1 VSGQGRA
8 SRLLASG
15 LLAGLAVAVEYTTV
29 FGVIVLGGL
38 VIWRHRS
45 RLFAWIGGGALPAA
59 GLAIYNMIAFGGPL
73 TLSYQYTAFSEV
85 ADTSRPIFAMF
96 SSATLDNIF
105 RLLFEGRGLLIATP
119 IVVVAI
125 VAAALR
131 LRRGFQVDAL
141 FCLVMFAAFVCIP
154 VFWANPWGGDSMG
167 PRYLTPALPFLVLP
181 IVWALKRWRR
191 LTLFASGLS
200 VLTMVVATYTTPL
213 LPVESTS
220 GLNVWLRN
228 LLTGDVASTVPVLLV
243 GNLGWVIQLSGLAV
257 LAVLLVR
264 SNRRDAGDAFVA

>member
-1 VSGQGRA
+1 
-8 SRLLASG
+8 
-15 LLAGLAVAVEYTTV
+15 
-29 FGVIVLGGL
+29 
-38 VIWRHRS
+38 
-45 RLFAWIGGGALPAA
+45 
-59 GLAIYNMIAFGGPL
+59 
-73 TLSYQYTAFSEV
+73 
-85 ADTSRPIFAMF
+85 MF
-96 SSATLDNIF
+96 SSATLDNVF

-181 IVWALKRWRR
+181 IIWALKRWRR

-213 LPVESTS
+213 LPVDSTS
-220 GLNVWLRN
+220 GLNVWLRD
-228 LLTGDVASTVPVLLV
+228 LLTGDVAPTVPVLLV
-243 GNLGWVIQLSGLAV
+243 GNLGWVIQLSGLAL
-257 LAVLLVR
+257 LAVLLAR
-264 SNRRDAGDAFVA
+264 SNGRDLGGAFPA